1 LGFEDDQVL
10 FRVSKDVFVKLWTSL
25 SSKFSIMR
33 SLTKVNGHL
42 LLKKSTN
49 FQYI

>member
-1 LGFEDDQVL
+1 
-10 FRVSKDVFVKLWTSL
+10 
-25 SSKFSIMR
+25 MR

-49 FQYI
+49 FQYIKHRPNQISNEF